1 MNPGPDPTPH
11 AEPYA
16 ADLALIR
23 AAALEAGELALVLQ
37 RKGDLEVR
45 SKSGGSPV
53 TEADLAL
60 DELLK
65 TRLLQARPDYGWL
78 SEETA
83 DDHSRLAGGRSF
95 VVDPIDGTV
104 AYIKGRPWWVVS
116 IAVVEAGAS
125 VAGVIHAPVVAE
137 TYDATAG
144 GGARLAGKLIH
155 VSDRARLEDCAMLTD
170 INMIRHVDWP
180 QPWPPMRIETRNSVA
195 YRMALVAAGAFDA
208 VLALSSKCDWDV
220 AAGDLIAREAG
231 GVVSDHQGSAYAYD
245 RASCTKPSLVC
256 AGPALY
262 PLILERVSPIELRR

>member
-1 MNPGPDPTPH
+1 MNPGPGPIPPAD
-11 AEPYA
+11 PYA
-16 ADLALIR
+16 ADLELIR
-23 AAALEAGELALVLQ
+23 SAALEAGELALSLQ
-37 RKGDLEVR
+37 RKGDLEVQ

-53 TEADLAL
+53 TSADLAL

-65 TRLLQARPDYGWL
+65 TRLLKARPDYGWL

-83 DDHSRLAGGRSF
+83 DDRSRLAGGRSF

-116 IAVVEAGAS
+116 IAVVEAGAP
-125 VAGVIHAPVVAE
+125 VAGVIHAPAVGE

-144 GGARLAGKLIH
+144 GGARLAGKSIH
-155 VSDRARLEDCAMLTD
+155 VSDRAQLEGCAMLTD
-170 INMIRHVDWP
+170 INMINRVEWP
-180 QPWPPMRIETRNSVA
+180 RPWPPMRIESRNSVA

-231 GVVSDHQGSAYAYD
+231 AVVSDHRGGAYGYD
-245 RASCTKPSLVC
+245 QASCTKPSLVC

-262 PLILERVSPIELRR
+262 PLILERVSHIELRR